1 MMKRLRLSVLCAAA
15 VAAFGITTYLVAASG
30 RQDHDHKSHAKVAK
44 ADGGPLANATVSFG
58 AWKTSPPVDR
68 FPNKSDTRNDN
79 VHVIVPEVAKIKAGG
94 TVNFIIAGF
103 HQVIVYGDGTQPSDI
118 NTGIT
123 VFPTNFPVNPP
134 PLIADPNRRVYRGP
148 DPSLLPAD
156 RVEVVHFNEPGTYL
170 VICGVLPHFNAGMY
184 GYVRVLP

>member
-1 MMKRLRLSVLCAAA
+1 MKRFRISVLCAAA
-15 VAAFGITTYLVAASG
+15 VAALGQTTSLVAANG
-30 RQDHDHKSHAKVAK
+30 RQDHDHKSHSKVAK
-44 ADGGPLANATVSFG
+44 ADDGPLANATVSFG

-68 FPNKSDTRNDN
+68 YPNVSNTMRDN
-79 VHVIVPEVAKIKAGG
+79 VHVMIPEVAKIKAGG

-103 HQVIVYGDGTQPSDI
+103 HQVVVYGDGTRPEDI

-123 VFPTNFPVNPP
+123 VPTTNPP
-134 PLIADPNRRVYRGP
+134 PQVPLIADPNRRVYRGP

-156 RVEVVHFNEPGTYL
+156 RVEVVHFAEPGTYL

>member
-1 MMKRLRLSVLCAAA
+1 MLKRFRLSILCAAA
-15 VAAFGITTYLVAASG
+15 VSAIGVATYFVAANS
-30 RQDHDHKSHAKVAK
+30 QHDDHKAHGAARK
-44 ADGGPLANATVSFG
+44 AGSGPLTNATVSFG

-79 VHVIVPEVAKIKAGG
+79 VHVVIPDVAKIKAGG

-103 HQVIVYGDGTQPSDI
+103 HQVIVYDDGTQPGDI

-123 VFPTNFPVNPP
+123 VLPTATPPSPPP

-148 DPSLLPAD
+148 DPSLQPAD
-156 RVEVVHFNEPGTYL
+156 RVEVVHFAEPGTYL
-170 VICGVLPHFNAGMY
+170 VICGVLPHFQAGMY
-184 GYVRVLP
+184 GYVQVVP